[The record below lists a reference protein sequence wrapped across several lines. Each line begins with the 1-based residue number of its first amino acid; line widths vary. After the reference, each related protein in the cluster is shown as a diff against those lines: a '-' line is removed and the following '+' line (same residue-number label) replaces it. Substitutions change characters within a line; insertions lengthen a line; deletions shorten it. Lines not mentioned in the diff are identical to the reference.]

1 MFPRELRAV
10 ASDQND
16 SAKDGQPTRVLSRG
30 QMAKGDPGMLGET
43 GRHGL
48 MEKNKNHLG
57 G

>member
-1 MFPRELRAV
+1 M

-43 GRHGL
+43 GRRGL
-48 MEKNKNHLG
+48 MEKTKNHLG